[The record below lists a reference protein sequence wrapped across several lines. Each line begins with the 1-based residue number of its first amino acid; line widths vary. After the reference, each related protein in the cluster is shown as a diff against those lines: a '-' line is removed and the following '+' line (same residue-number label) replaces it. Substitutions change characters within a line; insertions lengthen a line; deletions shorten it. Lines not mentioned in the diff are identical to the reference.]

1 MVHLLIL
8 SNALNKN
15 VPTSGQT
22 AKRTRSAFQPFRTA
36 RRSAEPRR
44 AAGSSVYHQRE
55 ARLLSM
61 WPSVL
66 RRTTVF
72 KISLLFMLLKHVWL
86 SNVHLH
92 FLSALMIH
100 NVDLTL
106 DNAAIFLKFGIS
118 ISIALFTDLYIMKS
132 LRISSIVLEI
142 ANAFDLNLIN

>member
-1 MVHLLIL
+1 
-8 SNALNKN
+8 
-15 VPTSGQT
+15 
-22 AKRTRSAFQPFRTA
+22 
-36 RRSAEPRR
+36 
-44 AAGSSVYHQRE
+44 
-55 ARLLSM
+55 
-61 WPSVL
+61 
-66 RRTTVF
+66 
-72 KISLLFMLLKHVWL
+72 MLLKHVWL

-118 ISIALFTDLYIMKS
+118 ISIALYTDLYIMKS